1 MRVHPYLTP
10 PYALLVLL
18 GTVSA
23 APAQDKPE
31 AKPLSAEEQRRFLAS
46 RDTEPSLLGVAN
58 GSFERFTN
66 FYYTFKMVVIHS
78 DDEKINDTKVF
89 NTYPEFYKPTNA
101 ELFHLI
107 QRQTRSV
114 YRYDEKRNLWLFE
127 AKPSPPPYTIEMAKG
142 WTAEDR
148 GLYVKYTPPGAPVGM
163 DIYMLGR
170 FSAEKDQEE
179 LFLKLRE
186 HYALQ
191 SVSALKDV
199 TVKDMTKVK
208 VDGAEALYLETSK
221 VPRPNNTWRQW
232 AFVRDGHVFVI
243 VSSID
248 KDNEERLLPDV
259 RAMVNSF
266 KLTAK

>member
-1 MRVHPYLTP
+1 MLVTRLLSPVG
-10 PYALLVLL
+10 AVLVLL
-18 GTVSA
+18 GAVST
-23 APAQDKPE
+23 APAQEKAE

-46 RDTEPSLLGVAN
+46 RDTEPRLLGVAN
-58 GSFERFTN
+58 GSFERFAS
-66 FYYTFKMVVIHS
+66 FYFTFKMVVIHS
-78 DDEKINDTKVF
+78 DDEKINDAKVF
-89 NTYPEFYKPTNA
+89 NTYPEFYKPTHA
-101 ELFHLI
+101 ELFDLI
-107 QRQTRSV
+107 RRQTRSV
-114 YRYDEKRNLWLFE
+114 WRYDDKRALWLFE
-127 AKPSPPPYTIEMAKG
+127 AKPSPLPYTLDLAKG

-179 LFLKLRE
+179 LFLKVRE
-186 HYALQ
+186 YYALK
-191 SVSALKDV
+191 SVEALKDV

-232 AFVRDGHVFVI
+232 AFVRDGYAFVI

-266 KLTAK
+266 KLAPR